1 MAHEKTSSQKREVRL
16 HSERQEALRQGP
28 KRQVQCSQLKG
39 YRESKGLGVGK
50 NEVVLERGIFRKNKI
65 LSQPPAEK
73 EGPSPTELHSTCAPI
88 SFRSASPCLRPK
100 AL

>member
-16 HSERQEALRQGP
+16 HSEKQEALRQGP

-39 YRESKGLGVGK
+39 YRESKALGVGK
-50 NEVVLERGIFRKNKI
+50 NEVVLERGIFRKKI

-73 EGPSPTELHSTCAPI
+73 DHHPQSCTAPVLLSPS
-88 SFRSASPCLRPK
+88 
-100 AL
+100 ALPVHV